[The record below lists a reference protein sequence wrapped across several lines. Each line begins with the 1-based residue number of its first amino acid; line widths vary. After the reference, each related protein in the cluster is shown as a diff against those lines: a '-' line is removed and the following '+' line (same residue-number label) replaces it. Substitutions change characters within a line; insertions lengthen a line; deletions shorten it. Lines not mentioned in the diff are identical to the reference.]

1 MTTTVHDTNTADIKT
16 CWASGHAGFRLNA
29 VAMNQIGWSHN
40 VTEIVFHPDSGK

>member
-29 VAMNQIGWSHN
+29 VAKNQIGWSHN